1 MTQPEDYPETVL
13 EVIDDG
19 IEFRPRALRAVRE
32 FAEAGPWRGSLDER
46 REKFRRLNKSLAEVY
61 GIVEP
66 SLRFGL
72 IDGSCSGGSHYMPAL
87 HQITLVGKL
96 SVVTYL
102 HEFAHARGMGERGAC
117 RWSINLF
124 RRVFPRQFARLVGR
138 AHMLIM
144 PASIQRRNGRAMQ
157 GEQK

>member
-1 MTQPEDYPETVL
+1 MTRHDYPETVL
-13 EVIDDG
+13 EVIDNSLR
-19 IEFRPRALRAVRE
+19 FRPRALQAVRE
-32 FAEAGPWRGSLDER
+32 FANAGPWRGSLDER
-46 REKFRRLNKSLAEVY
+46 KATLRRLNKSLAEVY
-61 GIVEP
+61 GIAEP

-72 IDGSCSGGSHYMPAL
+72 IDGSCSGGSHYIPAS

-124 RRVFPRQFARLVGR
+124 RKMFPEQFARLVGR
-138 AHMLIM
+138 AHMLIK
-144 PASIQRRNGRAMQ
+144 PASIRRRDARAFQ

>member
-1 MTQPEDYPETVL
+1 MTRPKDYPETVL
-13 EVIDDG
+13 EVIDDSLK
-19 IEFRPRALRAVRE
+19 FRPRALRAARE
-32 FAEAGPWRGSLDER
+32 FAEAGPWRGSIDER
-46 REKFRRLNKSLAEVY
+46 KGKFRRLNKSLAEVY
-61 GIVEP
+61 GIIEP

-72 IDGSCSGGSHYMPAL
+72 IDGSCSGRSHYMPTL
-87 HQITLVGKL
+87 HQITLTGKL

-124 RRVFPRQFARLVGR
+124 RKIFPEQFARLVGR
-138 AHMLIM
+138 AHMLIK
-144 PASIQRRNGRAMQ
+144 PASIRRTNGGAQQ